1 LADSNRP
8 GPPLIRDEKASTV
21 AAIRAFTNLWAAAH
35 PVDQRVAVNAVPV
48 AEFLKLLEINVI
60 GQHAL

>member
-1 LADSNRP
+1 M
-8 GPPLIRDEKASTV
+8 
-21 AAIRAFTNLWAAAH
+21 AAAD